1 MILAGAFFSAVYLGI
16 CAYLSGGLRRLS
28 RSNYNFLPCEKTV
41 SVIICARN
49 EEKNIAN
56 LLNCL
61 LLQTYPKNSTEIII
75 IDDRST
81 DKTAEIANSYKEKFE
96 NLKLIKIEKQEI
108 GIAPKKHAFSTG
120 LKHATGEIIVQT
132 DADSVVAPDWIEKLT
147 APFAD
152 EEISLVQGV
161 VKYKF
166 TEKISPIL
174 RIYQTLDFASHGIVA
189 AAAINKN
196 IPLNANAN
204 NFAFR
209 RATYE
214 ELGGYGKS
222 EKAVGGDDG
231 LIMQNFWTAGKK
243 IHFNFDSAVETQPE
257 YSWKALINQRKKWG
271 SETQFYR
278 PKQIAIL
285 ASIFVFYCFILI
297 SFFAIGRTQGTPLH
311 FISLFAIKIIGEL
324 FFLTKG
330 LKYFAD
336 KKLLPH
342 TIWVS
347 PLNWLIVIFSVIAGI
362 FGKFEWKGEKYRGVA
377 QKM

>member
-1 MILAGAFFSAVYLGI
+1 MLTGGIFFSALYLGI
-16 CAYLSGGLRRLS
+16 CAYLSNGLRRLKTDGQGK
-28 RSNYNFLPCEKTV
+28 PCPYADCKDTV
-41 SVIICARN
+41 CLVRISVIICARN

-61 LLQTYPKNSTEIII
+61 LTQTYPKNLTEIII

-81 DKTAEIANSYKEKFE
+81 DKTAEIVNSYKEKFE
-96 NLKLIKIEKQEI
+96 NLKLIKIEKTET

-120 LKHATGEIIVQT
+120 LKQATGEIIVQT
-132 DADSVVAPDWIEKLT
+132 DADSAVAPDWIEKLT

-209 RATYE
+209 RKTYE
-214 ELGGYGKS
+214 ELGGYGKLAG
-222 EKAVGGDDG
+222 AVGGDDG

-243 IHFNFDSAVETQPE
+243 IYFNADTAVETQPE

-271 SETQFYR
+271 SETQFYL

-297 SFFAIGRTQGTPLH
+297 CPIL
-311 FISLFAIKIIGEL
+311 FIIKIIGEL
-324 FFLTKG
+324 LFFTKG
-330 LKYFAD
+330 LKFFAD

-342 TIWVS
+342 IIWVS
-347 PLNWLIVIFSVIAGI
+347 PINLFLTIFSVISGF
-362 FGKFEWKGEKYRGVA
+362 FGKFEWKGEKFGGQV
-377 QKM
+377 K